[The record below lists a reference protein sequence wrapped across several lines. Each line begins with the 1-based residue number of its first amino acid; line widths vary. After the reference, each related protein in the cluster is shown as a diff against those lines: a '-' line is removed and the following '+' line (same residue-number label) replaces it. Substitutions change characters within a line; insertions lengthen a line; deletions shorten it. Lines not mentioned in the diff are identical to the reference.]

1 MSSTKAAL
9 VDEVKFLVLDLL
21 SDVCD
26 CFWCMYLCVTGFVLL
41 WPHALFDG
49 DSWKYCIWNE
59 TFEWISENAAADSK
73 SKVVMD
79 DGNSIEALLQSFVG
93 LFVTLHNLLIPD
105 QVYPLVQ

>member
-1 MSSTKAAL
+1 MY
-9 VDEVKFLVLDLL
+9 VL
-21 SDVCD
+21 VCD
-26 CFWCMYLCVTGFVLL
+26 WLCFVVCFTSR
-41 WPHALFDG
+41 PHSLFDG

-59 TFEWISENAAADSK
+59 TFEWILENAAADSK